1 MDYTTILMAGG
12 SMLVLAVGAGLMLGW
27 ANRAFHVEVDPRT
40 EAILAALPGANCGG
54 CGYVGCAPYAEAV
67 VTQGA
72 APDKCPVGGAACAK
86 AVAAVMG
93 VEVRPS
99 WPFRPIVHCRA
110 TYRER
115 LRRGDYRGERTCAAA
130 NLIGGV
136 QGCAYGCLGF
146 GDCDRSCPF
155 DAIHVVDGLAVVDY
169 AKCTGCGNC
178 ARVCPRNI
186 ITMAPFKKSRMLA
199 VGCSNL
205 DFGKDVKAV
214 CTIGCIGC
222 KACERAS
229 DMFTVVDNLPRI
241 DYDKYSPA
249 QLRAAEVAISKCPM
263 KGLIYVG
270 KPSTAGADGDDEAPD
285 FVAVDFKTTVDDTE
299 WHG

>member
-1 MDYTTILMAGG
+1 M
-12 SMLVLAVGAGLMLGW
+12 
-27 ANRAFHVEVDPRT
+27 
-40 EAILAALPGANCGG
+40 
-54 CGYVGCAPYAEAV
+54 
-67 VTQGA
+67 
-72 APDKCPVGGAACAK
+72 
-86 AVAAVMG
+86 
-93 VEVRPS
+93 
-99 WPFRPIVHCRA
+99 
-110 TYRER
+110 
-115 LRRGDYRGERTCAAA
+115 
-130 NLIGGV
+130 

-299 WHG
+299 LHG